1 MIYFDNAATTYPKPD
16 IVKRSMMLAMKKY
29 GANPGRSGHKMSMK
43 AAKEVYDCR
52 KACAKFFNASGPECV
67 VFTLNCTHAT
77 NIVLK
82 GILKPGDHVVISCL
96 EHNAVTRPINTL
108 ELKGV
113 TCTKATVYPYD
124 NDKTVD
130 AFRHAFTEK
139 TRLVVCMHASNVLG
153 IRLPIE
159 RICAL
164 AHQYNILTMIDAAQ
178 TAGVLNIDMKDFGI
192 DYLCTS
198 GHKSLY
204 GPMGTGLLVTE
215 KGSQLSS
222 LIEGGTGTD
231 SLSPLQPSG
240 MPEHLESGTPNMQGI
255 VGLHAGL
262 KFVSQMTFNRI
273 FDHEFKLILRAY
285 DGLSKMPHVIL
296 YTQRPE
302 KEYSV
307 PLLSFNVKG
316 MHSEEVASFL
326 NSNGCF
332 TRAGFH
338 CSGLAHQFLGTLKSG
353 TVRIAPS
360 VFSKEDEV
368 EFFLRLVSALG
379 K

>member
-16 IVKRSMMLAMKKY
+16 IVKRSMMLAMRKY

-130 AFRHAFTEK
+130 AFRKSFTEK

-153 IRLPIE
+153 IRLPVE

-164 AHQYNILTMIDAAQ
+164 AHQYNIFTMIDAAQ
-178 TAGVLNIDMKDFGI
+178 TAGVLDIDMKDFGI

-198 GHKSLY
+198 G
-204 GPMGTGLLVTE
+204 
-215 KGSQLSS
+215 QLSS

-255 VGLHAGL
+255 VGLHAGI
-262 KFVSQMTFNRI
+262 KFVSQMTIKRI

-316 MHSEEVASFL
+316 IHSEEVASFL

-338 CSGLAHQFLGTLKSG
+338 CSGLAHCSEYKC
-353 TVRIAPS
+353 
-360 VFSKEDEV
+360 
-368 EFFLRLVSALG
+368 
-379 K
+379 